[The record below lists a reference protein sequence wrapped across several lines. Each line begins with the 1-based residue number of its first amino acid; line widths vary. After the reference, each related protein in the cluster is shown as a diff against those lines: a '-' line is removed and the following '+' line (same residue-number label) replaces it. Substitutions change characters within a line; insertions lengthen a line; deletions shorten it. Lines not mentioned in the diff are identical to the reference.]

1 VTSRIR
7 VGFVRST
14 LYATSTSS
22 SPFSVG
28 SRPRS
33 AERSDRGASQPAS
46 TSGSDGRLGGACGVG
61 GAPVRSADA
70 GLGRPLLDTARIRN
84 FSIIAHIDHGKSTL
98 ADRLL
103 ERTGTVSK
111 REMSSQFLDDMDLER
126 ERGITIKARS
136 VRLGYRARDGQDYVL
151 NLIDTPGHVDFTYEV
166 SRSLA
171 ACEGAILV
179 VDASQG
185 VQAQTMANV
194 YLALEHDHAI
204 IPVLNKID
212 LPSADPELAR
222 REIEEAIGL
231 DASGAILA
239 SAKEGIGTDEILEA
253 IVHQIPP
260 PRGDAE
266 APTRALIFDSWFDP
280 YHGAVVLIR
289 VKDGTL
295 RKGQRIRLMAV
306 GKEFTVTRLCVLAP
320 RAVEVAELGPGE
332 VGILSA
338 AIKEV
343 ADTRIGDTVTDA
355 ERPAAEPLP
364 GFRPVKPMVF
374 SGLYPAESA
383 QYDALRDAVEKLRL
397 NDSSFSYEPETS
409 LALGFGFRCGFLG
422 LLHME
427 IVQERLE
434 REFALSLITTAP
446 TVAYRVVQTDG
457 TSLVI
462 DSPAKLPPPMRVEH
476 IEEPYIRATIH
487 LPIEYLGNV
496 LQLCQD
502 RRGEQKELKIIA
514 ETRAMLIY
522 ELPLTEVVLD
532 FYDKLKSLTRGYASM
547 DYEYLDFR
555 PSNLVKLD
563 VLINGDPMDALSV
576 IVHRDNAFVRGRDLC
591 QRLRGLIPRQMFEV
605 VIQAAIGAK
614 VIARET
620 VKAMR
625 KNVTAKCY
633 GGDITRKRKLLERQK
648 EGKKR
653 MKQVGR
659 VEIPQEAFLA
669 VLKGGE

>member
-1 VTSRIR
+1 LV
-7 VGFVRST
+7 
-14 LYATSTSS
+14 
-22 SPFSVG
+22 P
-28 SRPRS
+28 
-33 AERSDRGASQPAS
+33 
-46 TSGSDGRLGGACGVG
+46 
-61 GAPVRSADA
+61 DA
-70 GLGRPLLDTARIRN
+70 RRKGLTPLDTDRIRN

-103 ERTGTVSK
+103 ERTGAVSA
-111 REMSSQFLDDMDLER
+111 REMSAQFLDDMELER

-136 VRLGYRARDGQDYVL
+136 VRLAYRARDGRDYVL

-179 VDASQG
+179 VDAAQG
-185 VQAQTMANV
+185 VQAQTVANV
-194 YLALEHDHAI
+194 YLALDGDLAI
-204 IPVLNKID
+204 VPVLNKID
-212 LPSADPELAR
+212 LPSADPEGSR
-222 REIEEAIGL
+222 KQIEDIIGL
-231 DASGAILA
+231 DASHAILA
-239 SAKEGIGTDEILEA
+239 SAKEGRGVDEILEA
-253 IVHQIPP
+253 VIHDIPP
-260 PRGDAE
+260 PTGSAD
-266 APTRALIFDSWFDP
+266 APTTALVFDSWFDP
-280 YHGAVVLIR
+280 YHGAVVLVR
-289 VKDGTL
+289 VMDGTL
-295 RKGQRIRLMAV
+295 RKGQRIRFMFT
-306 GKEFTVTRLCVLAP
+306 GKEFLVTRVGVLAP
-320 RAVEVAELGPGE
+320 SAVEVAELGPGE
-332 VGILSA
+332 VGILMA

-343 ADTRIGDTVTDA
+343 LDTKIGDTITDA
-355 ERPAAEPLP
+355 ERPAAAPLP

-383 QYDALRDAVEKLRL
+383 QYEALRDAVDKLRL
-397 NDSSFSYEPETS
+397 NDSSFSYEPESS

-434 REFALSLITTAP
+434 REFGLSLITTAP

-457 TSLVI
+457 TAIVI
-462 DSPAKLPPPMRVEH
+462 DSPAKLPPPGKIER

-487 LPIEYLGNV
+487 LPTEFVGNV
-496 LQLCQD
+496 LALCTE
-502 RRGEQKELKIIA
+502 RRGRQVELRYLG
-514 ETRAMLIY
+514 ETRVMLTY
-522 ELPLTEVVLD
+522 ELPLSEIVLD
-532 FYDKLKSLTRGYASM
+532 FYDKLKSMTRGYASL
-547 DYEYLDFR
+547 DYVYIDFR
-555 PSNLVKLD
+555 PSELVKLD
-563 VLINGDPMDALSV
+563 ILINGDVVDALSV
-576 IVHRDNAFVRGRDLC
+576 IVHRDGAYYRGRELT
-591 QRLRGLIPRQMFEV
+591 QKLRELIPRQMFEV

-653 MKQVGR
+653 MKQVGQ

-669 VLKGGE
+669 VLKVGG